1 MIKICK
7 TILNDN
13 LTKQMVDTCWNPF
26 AVPKADSKLLMSA
39 KVFKYQS
46 EGSNHKTIVK
56 KKSFRTLREVKV
68 ECFGD
73 LSKRLLQRKG

>member
-46 EGSNHKTIVK
+46 EGSNYQTIVK
-56 KKSFRTLREVKV
+56 RRVSELCVR
-68 ECFGD
+68 
-73 LSKRLLQRKG
+73 

>member
-39 KVFKYQS
+39 KVFIPDNRQQD
-46 EGSNHKTIVK
+46 EGSNHQTIVK
-56 KKSFRTLREVKV
+56 RRVSELCVR
-68 ECFGD
+68 
-73 LSKRLLQRKG
+73 

>member
-26 AVPKADSKLLMSA
+26 AVPKADSKLLMSV

-46 EGSNHKTIVK
+46 EERWVKPSNN
-56 KKSFRTLREVKV
+56 
-68 ECFGD
+68 C
-73 LSKRLLQRKG
+73 